1 MAEPKKKD
9 YTMVLWVLWVF
20 TKKASEE
27 AFWCLWSF
35 FSVWHFVNFW
45 WVFLVLC
52 DAEIHI
58 WLLWLS
64 LLAAMSHIT
73 KDGTLGLGRYFSSS
87 ILVF

>member
-1 MAEPKKKD
+1 LGALGFHKKSIRRSFL
-9 YTMVLWVLWVF
+9 MFVVLLF
-20 TKKASEE
+20 CMP
-27 AFWCLWSF
+27 FCMI
-35 FSVWHFVNFW
+35 FW